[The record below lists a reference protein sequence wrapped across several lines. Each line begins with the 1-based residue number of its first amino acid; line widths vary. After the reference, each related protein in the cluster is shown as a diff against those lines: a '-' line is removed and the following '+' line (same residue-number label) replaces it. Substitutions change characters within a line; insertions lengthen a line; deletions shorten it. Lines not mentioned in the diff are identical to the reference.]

1 MSAASARRFE
11 GRVALVTGGASGI
24 GRAVATRLGAEGA
37 RVVIAD
43 IDVEG
48 GERVAAADD
57 AVTFIRTDVSQGDEV
72 ERLVATIVE
81 RFGRLDA
88 VHANAGIETPPL
100 LLADTP
106 DEWFDRAIAVN
117 TRGIFLTC
125 KHAIRHMLERGEGGA
140 IVCTSSI
147 LDPGAFA
154 KIAVY
159 SISKAAVGAIVRAI
173 AVEYATHGIRAN
185 AVLPGATET
194 PLVEREI
201 ADSQDPVTQRKMIEG
216 LQMMKRL
223 GQPSEIA
230 AAVAFLLSDD
240 ASFMT
245 GASVPVDGGC
255 LAALPGP
262 DVLTAEELGTYWTR
276 QPLTTTRSGR

>member
-1 MSAASARRFE
+1 MATAQGRFD
-11 GRVALVTGGASGI
+11 GKVGLVTGGGSGI
-24 GRAVATRLGAEGA
+24 GRAVAHRLAADGAQ
-37 RVVIAD
+37 VVIAD
-43 IDVEG
+43 IDPEA
-48 GERVAAADD
+48 GERVAAEDGAI
-57 AVTFIRTDVSQGDEV
+57 AFIRTDVADGDQVRRLVDEIV
-72 ERLVATIVE
+72 ERL
-81 RFGRLDA
+81 GRLDV

-117 TRGIFLTC
+117 ARGVFLTC
-125 KHAIRHMLERGEGGA
+125 KYAIRHMMARGGGGA

-147 LDPGAFA
+147 LDPGAFP
-154 KIAVY
+154 KIGVY

-173 AVEYATHGIRAN
+173 GVEYATHGIRCN
-185 AVLPGATET
+185 AVLPGATAT

-201 ADSQDPVTQRKMIEG
+201 ADSQDPDVQRKMIEG

-223 GQPSEIA
+223 AHPSEIA

-245 GASVPVDGGC
+245 GASIPVDGGC
-255 LAALPGP
+255 LAGLPGP
-262 DVLTAEELGTYWTR
+262 DVFTPEELGDFWQR
-276 QPLTTTRSGR
+276 NPPGVALR